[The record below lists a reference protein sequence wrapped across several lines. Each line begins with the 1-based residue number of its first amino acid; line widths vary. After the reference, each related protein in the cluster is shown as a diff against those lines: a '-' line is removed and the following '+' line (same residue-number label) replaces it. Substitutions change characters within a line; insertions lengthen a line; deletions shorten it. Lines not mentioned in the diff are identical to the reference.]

1 MNIFG
6 REVGGGKPKKP
17 LQLVQRGTDTRIP
30 IELVAQPSGEV
41 LDLSRFERL
50 SVKLFNDAGTDATPP
65 TDIQDNHLIVE
76 VTADISQALGTG
88 VYSVEVTGR
97 VPDTAF
103 TDGYHDYTIC
113 TALCRVT
120 SDGSDATPTKVT
132 ANVIE
137 FLKGKDGKS
146 AYEIAVKH
154 GYTGTEEDWAKS
166 LTPNGGA
173 GGGGNGK
180 SAYELAVQE
189 GYQGTIQEWLK
200 SLVGKDGTDAYEVA
214 KKAGYAGSREEWLKT
229 LIGATGLSAY
239 ELAKAEGYEG
249 SLSEWLASLKGAD
262 GDSAYK
268 VAVHNGYVGDE
279 QTWLASL
286 RGEDGKDAY
295 EVAKAGGY
303 RGSREEWLESL
314 KGKDGKSAYELAKEA
329 QNFTGSLTEY
339 LASLKGVNGK
349 SAYQSYLDT
358 TTDDPKLTEKEWAT
372 LNATTT
378 QFLYRINKGN
388 TAPMNEQTLSADQLL
403 ELDKHR
409 RALIEA
415 LKVKGVGALDTDGLE
430 ALASKVRELE
440 GNAQLIVFKSQQF
453 TDWKDEVLPT
463 LKLSES
469 YRPVDLSYLVAR
481 NPVLKKL
488 PAVQG
493 IERAI
498 SLSHYAESCNSLT
511 EVTLPDLTEATNV
524 SSMIN
529 NCAILKS
536 VTIGAMPKATNL
548 SWMLSGCSSLTS
560 ATIGAAPSADNAAG
574 VFSYCNALKIVTLDF
589 SGGEITNASYFFNGC
604 VKLRTVTGTLDFTST
619 TNVVNTFGGCS
630 SLEEVRIKGLK
641 TTLDLSDCSNLSMD
655 SIRYLVENAQSVTNQ
670 RIDLSRKLLE
680 AHEEE
685 LGTLGDTASDKGFT
699 FNYR

>member
-6 REVGGGKPKKP
+6 REVGGGKLKKP

-50 SVKLFNDAGTDATPP
+50 SVKICNDAGTDATPP

-103 TDGYHDYTIC
+103 TDGFHDYTVR
-113 TALCRVT
+113 TTLCRVT

-137 FLKGKDGKS
+137 FLKGKDGLNN
-146 AYEIAVKH
+146 YQIAVKH
-154 GYTGTEEDWAKS
+154 GYQGTEEEYLDS
-166 LTPNGGA
+166 LHGA
-173 GGGGNGK
+173 PGKDLYQAAVERGYKGSFDDFLEQQKGAPGAPGK
-180 SAYELAVQE
+180 S
-189 GYQGTIQEWLK
+189 
-200 SLVGKDGTDAYEVA
+200 
-214 KKAGYAGSREEWLKT
+214 
-229 LIGATGLSAY
+229 
-239 ELAKAEGYEG
+239 
-249 SLSEWLASLKGAD
+249 
-262 GDSAYK
+262 
-268 VAVHNGYVGDE
+268 N
-279 QTWLASL
+279 
-286 RGEDGKDAY
+286 
-295 EVAKAGGY
+295 
-303 RGSREEWLESL
+303 
-314 KGKDGKSAYELAKEA
+314 YELAKEE
-329 QNFTGSLTEY
+329 QNFTGTLTEY

-498 SLSHYAESCNSLT
+498 SLSHYAEYCNSLT